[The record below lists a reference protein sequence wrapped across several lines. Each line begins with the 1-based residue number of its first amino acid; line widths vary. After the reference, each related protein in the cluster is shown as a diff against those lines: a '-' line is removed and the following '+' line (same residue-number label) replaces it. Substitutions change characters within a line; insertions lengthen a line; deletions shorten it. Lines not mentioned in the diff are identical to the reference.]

1 MNTDR
6 SVRNWTRRSKRRS
19 ERAVATAKSSLLR
32 RVNTRCGVLL
42 VDCCPRSPLIRRCHI
57 ACKELAVGQTFQRLL
72 GYVHKDEGKP
82 HFQNTTFG
90 DISRADIDAGKQEW
104 QSLKI
109 DYMDGKIA
117 LTKMNIFARLHAFVE
132 MDAEDRGSFCE
143 TVAKAVNSGKYMI
156 SANMF
161 CTMGGQMR
169 AESADAYW
177 RIINGETCTAAMVQN
192 ILCAKEYKPRYY
204 QNMQDHANDGLYRIR
219 RSNDQEMG
227 DFVPLPDPD
236 ECMEAAS
243 DKHSGGGVSV
253 SSSSNNGIRKSA
265 YQKIKRKLQKM
276 RQKLA
281 LEKRKKQKRNKF
293 ILREAEGESDNDEE
307 EEEDEES
314 SYESSFIDDDEEC
327 FEE

>member
-1 MNTDR
+1 M
-6 SVRNWTRRSKRRS
+6 
-19 ERAVATAKSSLLR
+19 
-32 RVNTRCGVLL
+32 
-42 VDCCPRSPLIRRCHI
+42 
-57 ACKELAVGQTFQRLL
+57 AVGQTFQRLL
-72 GYVHKDEGKP
+72 GYVHKDEGKS

-243 DKHSGGGVSV
+243 DKHSVGGVSV

-281 LEKRKKQKRNKF
+281 LEMKKNQKKKNKF

-314 SYESSFIDDDEEC
+314 YESSFIDDEEEC
-327 FEE
+327 YEE